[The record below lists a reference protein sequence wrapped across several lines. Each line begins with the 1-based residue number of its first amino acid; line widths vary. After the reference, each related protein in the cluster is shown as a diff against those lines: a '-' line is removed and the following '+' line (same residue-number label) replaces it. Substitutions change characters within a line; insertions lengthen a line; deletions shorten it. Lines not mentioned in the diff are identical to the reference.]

1 MGKRQSMAWVKNQWM
16 RLPHKGKFRK
26 AILKFVMGLTPNSR
40 STHHLKRYFQTGKIS
55 RQAASQV
62 FKDWSEP
69 VDASLTGTSVV
80 IWASIYAIS
89 PIKIQGAI
97 CSFFTFIT
105 EVKILDA
112 FPSACIFVSL
122 LLILIIRSI
131 LYVAV
136 ALILPDLLPGGYE
149 AQKHLTKR
157 YHKGSN
163 RIIKGVR
170 ATAKERG
177 ELDKVN
183 KMIARAEKEAVEGS
197 FYPFV
202 NKQKELNK
210 VHYKTKPIDKSINT
224 NFKKLLK
231 IKQNKKT

>member
-16 RLPHKGKFRK
+16 RLPHKGRVRK
-26 AILKFVMGLTPNSR
+26 AIIKFIMALTPNSR

-62 FKDWSEP
+62 FRDWSLV
-69 VDASLTGTSVV
+69 VDNSLWGAAAV

-122 LLILIIRSI
+122 LLIPIIRSI
-131 LYVAV
+131 LYVAQ
-136 ALILPDLLPGGYE
+136 ALMMPDILPGGDE
-149 AQKHLTKR
+149 AQKHLVRRLYKC
-157 YHKGSN
+157 SN
-163 RIIKGVR
+163 RVIKGMR

-183 KMIARAEKEAVEGS
+183 KIIKEAVEGVNTS
-197 FYPFV
+197 FIPFV

-210 VHYKTKPIDKSINT
+210 LHYKTKPIDKSTNA